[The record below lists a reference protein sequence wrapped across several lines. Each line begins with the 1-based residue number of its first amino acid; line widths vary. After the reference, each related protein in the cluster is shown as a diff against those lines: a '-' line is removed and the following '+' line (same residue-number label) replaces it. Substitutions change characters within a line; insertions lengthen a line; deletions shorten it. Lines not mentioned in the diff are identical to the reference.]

1 MLGTAL
7 TAKLAD
13 ATATTQT
20 PVDLID
26 LMEVKMLC
34 LHRQQVF
41 TPSASMEYV
50 WTRLVFCWFS

>member
-7 TAKLAD
+7 TAKLAN

-41 TPSASMEYV
+41 PPSASMENV